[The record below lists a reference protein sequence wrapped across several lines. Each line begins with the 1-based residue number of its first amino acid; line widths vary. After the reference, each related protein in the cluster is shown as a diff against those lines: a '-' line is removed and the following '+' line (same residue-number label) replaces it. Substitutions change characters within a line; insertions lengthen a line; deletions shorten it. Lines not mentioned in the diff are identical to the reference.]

1 MATAELP
8 AAIKNDLAMVA
19 RCIAGAEDIVT
30 IRTMMENTG
39 FQNIK
44 LVPKDN
50 SKEILTNWSPE
61 KKIDNYVTSFIIE
74 GSK

>member
-1 MATAELP
+1 
-8 AAIKNDLAMVA
+8 
-19 RCIAGAEDIVT
+19 
-30 IRTMMENTG
+30 MENTG